1 MPAKKTKPK
10 IITQSEFVTEVAKSQ
25 GTTKTAVSNAIN
37 LVRLGAMDMLK
48 QGKSFKLFEFMIVN
62 IVETKERTGHNP
74 ATGEKLT
81 IPAHDVLRIR
91 PSETL
96 RNIVK
101 GDVKAKAS
109 AKEAKPKKKS
119 K

>member
-1 MPAKKTKPK
+1 MSVKKTKPQ
-10 IITQSEFVTEVAKSQ
+10 ILTQSEFVTEVAKSQ
-25 GTTKTAVSNAIN
+25 KTTKTDVSNAIN
-37 LVRLGAMDMLK
+37 LVKLGAMDMLK
-48 QGKSFKLFEFMIVN
+48 QGKSFKLFEFMIVS
-62 IVETKERTGHNP
+62 IVEVKERTGHNP

-81 IPAHDVLRIR
+81 IPAHDALRIR

-101 GDVKAKAS
+101 GGVKAKPS
-109 AKEAKPKKKS
+109 AKQVKSKKS